1 MNNTKSQTDR
11 EHASSPPPA
20 SARAAAASFAPQ
32 IPVFDS
38 KQLFGASS
46 EIGIVHEGSFYRLK
60 ITRQG
65 KLILNK

>member
-1 MNNTKSQTDR
+1 MNTIKSQADR
-11 EHASSPPPA
+11 DQASSTSPV
-20 SARAAAASFAPQ
+20 SARPTGAPFAPQ

-46 EIGIVHEGSFYRLK
+46 EIGIMHQGSLYRLK